1 MGSLIG
7 FQLCADFAENE
18 PRWNPSRHVLRK
30 LAFRAIQKIQ
40 NIAMTG
46 KDRDILVKYLWGGF
60 SVAWGDVVW
69 DLVYSQEDH
78 GGHKRGH
85 VGPSLR
91 ISRLYAVEGRLTW
104 KPRLDCEGDY
114 RFPAVVVDVYRRAEV
129 WSIWRL
135 VVFLSN
141 SISRLRISEK
151 AAIVVQRLVSPLAN
165 MAQDMGWN
173 PSNVMGSSDAF
184 ATSWMIH
191 ILENQLTDRMSYTL
205 SMSSSLKLQL
215 TNSLL

>member
-114 RFPAVVVDVYRRAEV
+114 RFPAVVVDVGTAELKSGASGDLSYSFRIVFPGYGFRR
-129 WSIWRL
+129 RL
-135 VVFLSN
+135 QS
-141 SISRLRISEK
+141 
-151 AAIVVQRLVSPLAN
+151 
-165 MAQDMGWN
+165 
-173 PSNVMGSSDAF
+173 
-184 ATSWMIH
+184 
-191 ILENQLTDRMSYTL
+191 
-205 SMSSSLKLQL
+205 
-215 TNSLL
+215 